1 MGVVSVSILYFDI
14 TSSVNYSPCGS
25 SFVQS
30 SMIAKVWGIC
40 VPKVSFLKN
49 VSEIAGER
57 VGGGGG
63 EGGWPL
69 CYIRP
74 CLGRINEFQSRL
86 QLNSP

>member
-1 MGVVSVSILYFDI
+1 MGAVSVSILYFDI

-25 SFVQS
+25 SIVQS
-30 SMIAKVWGIC
+30 NMIAKVWGIC

-63 EGGWPL
+63 GGGLAPL
-69 CYIRP
+69 LYP
-74 CLGRINEFQSRL
+74 PLPWEN
-86 QLNSP
+86 